1 MLVKLSR
8 VSSPLTLR
16 NTSYLRLRIVE
27 EEEDAIIESHSTPLS
42 QDHLRKKIII
52 DEFQCFSK
60 NKLMKI
66 VVEIFLL
73 TVEGLTE
80 I

>member
-1 MLVKLSR
+1 MCQ
-8 VSSPLTLR
+8 
-16 NTSYLRLRIVE
+16 N
-27 EEEDAIIESHSTPLS
+27 
-42 QDHLRKKIII
+42 HLRKKIII
-52 DEFQCFSK
+52 DEFQSSSK

>member
-1 MLVKLSR
+1 MCQ
-8 VSSPLTLR
+8 
-16 NTSYLRLRIVE
+16 N
-27 EEEDAIIESHSTPLS
+27 
-42 QDHLRKKIII
+42 HLRKKIII

-66 VVEIFLL
+66 VVENFLL